1 MRLSSPAEDLF
12 GLLKRYSGDKLTRP
26 EDLALLLEA
35 ASQHTALDTLEELSF
50 HAKFVAS
57 AGGSLRRVGATD
69 PNTARLSSELQTEIA
84 TVTRLVRLL
93 LVHSPLPVQ
102 ERFAS
107 TYGAATP
114 ESLEN
119 LFALCYDLSW
129 YKNWLLE
136 TSPNRVLKKQSSAVW
151 RGALIVLV
159 IGTILWLGSVNARA
173 VLANELLV
181 RGTLTLNAAI
191 SPEVERQIYREW
203 SGLGIVMI
211 IGYVLVLAAGMV
223 FLIRSPFR
231 LRDHGWLMMSAI
243 LLFLFVPVEVYVMV
257 LDVRMILLAFAYGGT
272 LPAFREL
279 FIARLSALGGAPLVA
294 VLCYYTIIALA
305 VVQPFRRQS
314 GASR

>member
-1 MRLSSPAEDLF
+1 MNATLPPDDVMLALESI
-12 GLLKRYSGDKLTRP
+12 SGGKLTRHR
-26 EDLALLLEA
+26 DLAALIDLSQRAQRGDLLA
-35 ASQHTALDTLEELSF
+35 DLSF
-50 HAKFVAS
+50 HAKFVANSSRTLTRIGPDAES
-57 AGGSLRRVGATD
+57 AQALSAEMQKELETVKNLAGQLLAHGSDEQRKVFEETYF
-69 PNTARLSSELQTEIA
+69 RL
-84 TVTRLVRLL
+84 
-93 LVHSPLPVQ
+93 
-102 ERFAS
+102 
-107 TYGAATP
+107 TP
-114 ESLEN
+114 EALQN
-119 LFALCYDLSW
+119 CLALCYDLSW

-223 FLIRSPFR
+223 FLFRSPFR

-257 LDVRMILLAFAYGGT
+257 LDVRMILMAFVDGGT

-279 FIARLSALGGAPLVA
+279 FIARLGALGGAPLVA

-305 VVQPFRRQS
+305 VIQPFRRQS
-314 GASR
+314 GAYR